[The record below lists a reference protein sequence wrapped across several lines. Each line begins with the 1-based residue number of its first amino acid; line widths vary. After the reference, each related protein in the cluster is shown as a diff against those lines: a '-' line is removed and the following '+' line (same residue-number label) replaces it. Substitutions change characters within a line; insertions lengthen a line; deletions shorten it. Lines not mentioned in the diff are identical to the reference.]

1 MSYEDF
7 ATQYNKI
14 CIRLK
19 DNVLDKMY
27 GQSWDLVPARSI
39 EADLVNHEHRGY
51 IDELVDIID
60 YYIRHKDANK
70 DADFEYNIKELKSL
84 LNYLENLD

>member
-1 MSYEDF
+1 MSYTDF
-7 ATQYNKI
+7 ATRYNKI

-19 DNVLDKMY
+19 DNVLDKIY
-27 GQSWDLVPARSI
+27 GQNWDLVSVRSI
-39 EADLVNHEHRGY
+39 EADLVNHEHHIY

-60 YYIRHKDANK
+60 YYTNHK